1 MQDNN
6 SALKNVWQIRDGIQK
21 ENEVVTYGITKHP
34 NDPDR
39 KFMRLNFYLDDNLQ
53 SGKQYIDE
61 SFREGESKFIENFK
75 QISFEKPDE
84 QDRSATTR
92 FRRRVLAYQSLL
104 AKAGFEVSNNFAYST
119 SGLFKAELFQG
130 RPTARDE
137 EYRFNG
143 MENVQSDLEN
153 ADRFKTA
160 AKVLQDTKP
169 SLERFANA
177 LVDLLDFMKT
187 AEYKAFEKW
196 YSEKSSSTGDN
207 WADEDFKKILIM
219 LSQPNGA
226 KQIGKVRIFHTSE
239 TNSDYAEDIYDDL
252 ANGKLVIIDQS
263 SGEPEINKSSA
274 ERIMWTIFRKNQ
286 ALFREGKIPTE
297 ILIYVEEAH
306 NLLPS
311 GSDTKTDDVW
321 VRTAKEGAKY
331 RIGMVYSTQE
341 VSSIQRN
348 ILKNTANWFIGH
360 LNNTDETKELTKF
373 YDFGDFENSI
383 LRTQD
388 KGFLRVKTL
397 SNFFVIPVQVK
408 RFDVTDK
415 S

>member
-1 MQDNN
+1 M
-6 SALKNVWQIRDGIQK
+6 AKVLLT
-21 ENEVVTYGITKHP
+21 E
-34 NDPDR
+34 DP
-39 KFMRLNFYLDDNLQ
+39 
-53 SGKQYIDE
+53 SIYIK
-61 SFREGESKFIENFK
+61 SFAQVRFN
-75 QISFEKPDE
+75 KPDE
-84 QDRSATTR
+84 SDRSAKTR
-92 FRRRVLAYQSLL
+92 FNRRVLAYRAVLNR
-104 AKAGFEVSNNFAYST
+104 AGFVPPDNIDTSTKGLFNDKLLEAMRNSTSNNASKYQSAAAIF
-119 SGLFKAELFQG
+119 EN
-130 RPTARDE
+130 PT
-137 EYRFNG
+137 
-143 MENVQSDLEN
+143 
-153 ADRFKTA
+153 
-160 AKVLQDTKP
+160 P
-169 SLERFANA
+169 SLGQLANA
-177 LVDLLDFMKT
+177 
-187 AEYKAFEKW
+187 FE
-196 YSEKSSSTGDN
+196 SLEEFIREKSSGYQSFESWYVNDRPKASGDN
-207 WADEDFKKILIM
+207 WADEDFKKVIGIF
-219 LSQPNGA
+219 QYPFGVR
-226 KQIGKVRIFHTSE
+226 KIGKAIAQHTNS
-239 TNSDYAEDIYDDL
+239 TSSDYAEDIYRDL
-252 ANGKLVIIDQS
+252 ADGKLVIIDQS

-286 ALFREGKIPTE
+286 SLFREGKTPTE

-397 SNFFVIPVQVK
+397 SNYFVIPVQVK